1 MELEKRVAT
10 ARILLPPDFAPQ
22 LQVIEYRR
30 DPLTG
35 SRTLIN
41 IRRAERAKQAE
52 AVSRPSEEVTVAT
65 ARGCPFCPERVEEAT
80 PRFPPEVLPEGRLR
94 RGQCLL
100 FPNMYA
106 FGEYHAVALLS
117 RAHFLDLDE
126 FTQRMIVDNLLAAQ
140 EWMRAVHRR
149 DRGARWP
156 VYIWNHMPPSGA
168 SIVHPHTQ
176 LLLRRFPT
184 PMQSLLIRRS
194 RAIYR
199 HTITLSLE
207 GEAYRS
213 SARASDSRWLQAEML
228 GVTSNARLTLEA
240 TLTRLQAGEAWPVT
254 SGPHWQA
261 LVREFEQLTAALSQP
276 LKPVTLPVPAES
288 EAGG

>member
-1 MELEKRVAT
+1 MPET
-10 ARILLPPDFAPQ
+10 P
-22 LQVIEYRR
+22 
-30 DPLTG
+30 G
-35 SRTLIN
+35 
-41 IRRAERAKQAE
+41 
-52 AVSRPSEEVTVAT
+52 VTVLRHSWKLRVGSPGELLWELHQFISG
-65 ARGCPFCPERVEEAT
+65 RGYSFDRPYQPLKLEET
-80 PRFPPEVLPEGRLR
+80 PIDGMASFAAVLEASRESETSSFWHLALGTLLCFTLVLMPLGLR
-94 RGQCLL
+94 
-100 FPNMYA
+100 
-106 FGEYHAVALLS
+106 
-117 RAHFLDLDE
+117 
-126 FTQRMIVDNLLAAQ
+126 
-140 EWMRAVHRR
+140 
-149 DRGARWP
+149 
-156 VYIWNHMPPSGA
+156 
-168 SIVHPHTQ
+168 
-176 LLLRRFPT
+176 
-184 PMQSLLIRRS
+184 LIRRS

-261 LVREFEQLTAALSQP
+261 LVREFEQLTATLSQP